1 MLVTFGVIFCMVGI
15 AYCCHRINVITNS
28 SDKEKQDDQNKT
40 YTRDDIFKDRF
51 GD

>member
-1 MLVTFGVIFCMVGI
+1 MLLTFGVVFCLAGI
-15 AYCCHRINVITNS
+15 VFCCHRINVLLNI
-28 SDKEKQDDQNKT
+28 SDKKNQDNQNKT